1 MTADNDHDHD
11 DFEALHPHFPSTIE
25 QQMTLIIER
34 QNNVLRRL
42 RDVEKKQGE
51 VDTML
56 NKGIGAASVVMG
68 LGVLVGWMF
77 SISSTFVQWFHR

>member
-1 MTADNDHDHD
+1 MTADNDHD
-11 DFEALHPHFPSTIE
+11 DFEAMRPHVSSLTSE